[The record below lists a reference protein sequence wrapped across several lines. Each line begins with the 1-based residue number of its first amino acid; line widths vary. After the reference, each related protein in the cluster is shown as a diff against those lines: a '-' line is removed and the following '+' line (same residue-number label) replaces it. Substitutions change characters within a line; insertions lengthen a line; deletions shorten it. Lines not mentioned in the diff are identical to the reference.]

1 MAKSLN
7 RAWRGKPELCEVV
20 GECKELL
27 KTSLVSFFKGDAE
40 LAELAIE
47 ESDKVFGQEAKL
59 CKWIVSR
66 DLKRR

>member
-1 MAKSLN
+1 MAESLI
-7 RAWRGKPELCEVV
+7 ELGEANQNCEVV
-20 GECKELL
+20 EECKELL
-27 KTSLVSFFKGDAE
+27 KTLLVSFFKGDAE

-59 CKWIVSR
+59 CKWIVSH